1 VEGILLDWIGGRL
14 LDWLPRWIVR
24 RFVKL
29 EAIARQVKLGLLSTG
44 AVTFGLTEA
53 APVVRVWFQVENHSG
68 LDVVLDRIVLEVW
81 AGQPIAYGVM
91 ARRTTIARHTTA
103 REVGPFVAAL
113 TVPAIERVTHIT
125 STPLPISTRNWAHSQ
140 SSWAAAKGQC
150 RPRSKLSASR
160 QPAAARQWRQRA
172 NVDRQRRALAT

>member
-113 TVPAIERVTHIT
+113 TVPAIERVTQEQQQ
-125 STPLPISTRNWAHSQ
+125 AG
-140 SSWAAAKGQC
+140 SSYNVNATAYFDT
-150 RPRSKLSASR
+150 KLGAFTVQLGGR
-160 QPAAARQWRQRA
+160 EGTVPAQK
-172 NVDRQRRALAT
+172 